1 MKQTRNFVILSLVII
16 QHRIH
21 FVQQEDVRM
30 QKFHISLRSFQD
42 VQEFISLATVQPF
55 AILVGNEAQ
64 QVNGKSFIGMVSL
77 DHSRPLLV
85 QADCDCNAWQKFR
98 SVVDKFLAE

>member
-1 MKQTRNFVILSLVII
+1 
-16 QHRIH
+16 
-21 FVQQEDVRM
+21 M

-77 DHSRPLLV
+77 DHSRPLQV
-85 QADCDCNAWQKFR
+85 QADCDCQAWQTFR
-98 SVVDKFLAE
+98 GVVKKFLAE

>member
-1 MKQTRNFVILSLVII
+1 
-16 QHRIH
+16 
-21 FVQQEDVRM
+21 M

-77 DHSRPLLV
+77 DFSRPLLV
-85 QADCDCNAWQKFR
+85 QAECDGTSWQSFR
-98 SVVDKFLAE
+98 SDVNKFLAE

>member
-1 MKQTRNFVILSLVII
+1 M
-16 QHRIH
+16 
-21 FVQQEDVRM
+21 QE
-30 QKFHISLRSFQD
+30 FHISLRSFQD

-77 DHSRPLLV
+77 DYSRPLQV
-85 QADCDCNAWQKFR
+85 RAECDITAWQTFR
-98 SVVDKFLAE
+98 SVVNKFLAE